1 MSWEGPCHLPTG
13 VVTPSLA
20 RVATGSLTADLPP
33 PGSKNP
39 KIALK
44 LAEIQTDE
52 QGKVRARHV
61 LGEFQ
66 GVLGACGQSA
76 CSLRC
81 VVSQMASPVC
91 CGDHGPEHCR
101 VDCQGA
107 RSQVSH

>member
-1 MSWEGPCHLPTG
+1 MSWEGPCHLPIG

-52 QGKVRARHV
+52 QGKVRAGHV
-61 LGEFQ
+61 LGSSR
-66 GVLGACGQSA
+66 GCWGHVD
-76 CSLRC
+76 
-81 VVSQMASPVC
+81 SQPAL
-91 CGDHGPEHCR
+91 
-101 VDCQGA
+101 
-107 RSQVSH
+107 